1 MVMSISLET
10 VQIEFKN
17 RISLVTVSP
26 ESIMLIL
33 QYAME
38 TVELTTLKGEAKK
51 DAVVDLVRKAV
62 VDAPIESRVESIL
75 LEMIDDGI
83 IKHTIDIVVSASRG
97 NLNLNG
103 VTSAGQIVCSNIAP
117 HLGKCITSCLPSGSK

>member
-1 MVMSISLET
+1 MKT
-10 VQIEFKN
+10 DFQAK
-17 RISLVTVSP
+17 ISLVTVSP

-51 DAVVDLVRKAV
+51 DAVVDLVRNVV
-62 VDAPIESRVESIL
+62 VDAPIDSKVESIL

-83 IKHTIDIVVSASRG
+83 IKHTIDVIVSASRG
-97 NLNLNG
+97 RLNLNG

-117 HLGKCITSCLPSGSK
+117 HLGKCMTSCLPSGSK

>member
-1 MVMSISLET
+1 MSISLET
-10 VQIEFKN
+10 VQTEFQN

-26 ESIMLIL
+26 ESIILIL

-38 TVELTTLKGEAKK
+38 TVEVTTLKGEEKK

-97 NLNLNG
+97 KLNLNG
-103 VTSAGQIVCSNIAP
+103 VTSAGHIVCSNIGP
-117 HLGKCITSCLPSGSK
+117 HLGKCITSCLPGGSK

>member
-1 MVMSISLET
+1 MSDLET
-10 VQIEFKN
+10 MKTDFQAK
-17 RISLVTVSP
+17 ISLVTVSP

-51 DAVVDLVRKAV
+51 DAVVDLVRNVV
-62 VDAPIESRVESIL
+62 VDAPIDSKVESIL

-83 IKHTIDIVVSASRG
+83 IKHTIDVIVSASRG
-97 NLNLNG
+97 RLNLNG

-117 HLGKCITSCLPSGSK
+117 HLGKCMTSCLPSGSK

>member
-1 MVMSISLET
+1 MSDLET
-10 VQIEFKN
+10 MKTDFQAK
-17 RISLVTVSP
+17 ISLVTVSP

-51 DAVVDLVRKAV
+51 DAVVDLVRNVV
-62 VDAPIESRVESIL
+62 VDAPIDSKVESIL

-97 NLNLNG
+97 KLNLNG
-103 VTSAGQIVCSNIAP
+103 VTSAGQIVCSNIGP
-117 HLGKCITSCLPSGSK
+117 HIGKCITSCLPSDSK